1 MPFAPCRVQR
11 CVEAIP
17 STPVQ
22 MAAVCWGLP
31 AGGEL
36 DYVRI
41 ERLAQ
46 VKKTGMREAILEAAF
61 TQFRHKGYTATN
73 MTSIAKGAG
82 MTVSNLYV
90 YFDSKILILYEIY
103 RPWLVAQLE
112 QLKVSVA
119 RLRTPRARLRRLII
133 GVWGDIP
140 SADQSFANSLI
151 EALASVPQGQGKPND
166 LLKWSEN
173 EIREMIQACLPG
185 EKVEILS
192 NELLAH
198 VIWMAF
204 DGFVINRRIGDIRDI
219 EKVAD
224 LMADLLQ
231 LEN

>member
-1 MPFAPCRVQR
+1 M
-11 CVEAIP
+11 
-17 STPVQ
+17 
-22 MAAVCWGLP
+22 
-31 AGGEL
+31 
-36 DYVRI
+36 
-41 ERLAQ
+41 AQ

-73 MTSIAKGAG
+73 MTGIAKGAG

-90 YFDSKILILYEIY
+90 YFDSKIQILYEIY
-103 RPWLVAQLE
+103 RPWLIEQLD
-112 QLKVSVA
+112 QLKVSVS
-119 RLRTPRARLRRLII
+119 RMRTPRARLRRIII

-140 SADQSFANSLI
+140 SADQSFANALI
-151 EALASVPQGQGKPND
+151 EALAVAPQGQGKPND

-173 EIREMIQACLPG
+173 ELREMVQGCMPG
-185 EKVEILS
+185 EKTEILS
-192 NELLAH
+192 NDLLAH

-231 LEN
+231 LPD